1 MSFYIIISFATS
13 CFFALSNLWPQ
24 CNMMPLKFS
33 CTVHHS
39 YHTHHRIWVERFCT
53 FVSCLPVYS
62 CLPVSSLVSA
72 HCPTCVRR
80 KSCGFCPFCSTKKRA
95 KKKSQP
101 FWATLS
107 AQGSTSFLDPKEC
120 KADTKPICLLR
131 NHFLMRHVCA
141 KPKAKTPETTLKGN
155 CLALSP
161 SPSSMS
167 WHSLKHDPTKSNQ
180 RATSGRGSCFL
191 QETTKHMMDCQNC
204 TQANPLRAS
213 KTGKAGRLSDLTKLN
228 QKSF

>member
-1 MSFYIIISFATS
+1 MDCSSFIPYPSSDMGWKVLNFCFLFACLQLFTS
-13 CFFALSNLWPQ
+13 ILPCVCTLSHL
-24 CNMMPLKFS
+24 CSTEKLR
-33 CTVHHS
+33 V
-39 YHTHHRIWVERFCT
+39 
-53 FVSCLPVYS
+53 LPV
-62 CLPVSSLVSA
+62 LF
-72 HCPTCVRR
+72 HE
-80 KSCGFCPFCSTKKRA
+80 KEG

-167 WHSLKHDPTKSNQ
+167 WHSLKHDPTRSNQ

-191 QETTKHMMDCQNC
+191 
-204 TQANPLRAS
+204 
-213 KTGKAGRLSDLTKLN
+213 
-228 QKSF
+228 